1 MQPINPYRIRLMNL
15 GKTYQDLVAPLMDV
29 HGIHAD
35 TAEISNAVTGKRTYP
50 KMLRIKEGVDEI
62 ITEWERI
69 AKKKG
74 GNKNAMQNLW
84 IYPRVQHG
92 SKCEPAAGC
101 HAGKECTGKQH
112 LFGQAFRKGF

>member
-15 GKTYQDLVAPLMDV
+15 GKTDQDLVAPLMDV

-74 GNKNAMQNLW
+74 GNKNA
-84 IYPRVQHG
+84 V
-92 SKCEPAAGC
+92 SSVESEPSL
-101 HAGKECTGKQH
+101 EQ
-112 LFGQAFRKGF
+112 